1 MLIQSIS
8 APESRLEAKD
18 TPISRGRAP
27 ATDDRIAIASGRWL
41 QISRRTS
48 WFLFP
53 IATPAILLS
62 LWEFLAHLGVINPS
76 ILPAPSQIGLTCLD
90 LIESGELGIHVRTSL
105 LRVLQGFSIGATLG
119 VLGGIAIGLSKT
131 VDRALLLITGLLRPI
146 PIIAWVPVLILWVG
160 IDEPSK
166 VIVIAI
172 GSFWPVLLNAI
183 HGIRGTDPK
192 FLEVARILGK
202 SWTTILL
209 RVILPSALPSIFT
222 GFRIGLGIA
231 WMSVIG
237 AELIAASS
245 GVGYLIMYARE
256 LSQPDV
262 MLVGVFSIGIVGL
275 SIDFLI
281 RRIES
286 KVLRWNTVTQ
296 PREKK
301 V

>member
-1 MLIQSIS
+1 VLPVVVPTVLLGSW
-8 APESRLEAKD
+8 EL
-18 TPISRGRAP
+18 
-27 ATDDRIAIASGRWL
+27 L
-41 QISRRTS
+41 SRRGT
-48 WFLFP
+48 
-53 IATPAILLS
+53 
-62 LWEFLAHLGVINPS
+62 INPS
-76 ILPAPSQIGLTCLD
+76 ILPAPSQIWETFLD
-90 LIESGELGIHVRTSL
+90 LLKSGELGNHVKTSL
-105 LRVLQGFSIGATLG
+105 VRVLEGFAVGALLG
-119 VLGGIAIGLSKT
+119 VLGGIVIGLSKT
-131 VDRALLLITGLLRPI
+131 VDRALILITGLLRPI

-160 IDEPSK
+160 IDETSK

-202 SWTTILL
+202 SKWTVLS

-275 SIDFLI
+275 SIDWLL
-281 RRIES
+281 RRVENRL
-286 KVLRWNTVTQ
+286 LRWNTPSQ
-296 PREKK
+296 SKEKK
-301 V
+301 S